1 MHIWT
6 TLDRVGG
13 YLSRLQSIKIMV
25 RTRGLGRALVRRQRV
40 HVTED
45 VTQTLEDVPQLNED
59 VPHVSDAT
67 PEMTGV
73 VDAANTE
80 GVATDGSEG
89 SPAANEGFPGGPCD
103 PSILTGFAEHVAH
116 SIWSGQLVSHG
127 RKVDKFGRPAP
138 EIEGMIVATGLSPLT
153 RCSVTT
159 TDPRLISAFVERWHR
174 ETSTFHLLVGELTI
188 TLDDMASLLHL
199 PITGTLHTF
208 ESLVTSDTVV
218 LLTELLE
225 VSPEE
230 ARAETHQAS
239 GPHVWLSWLRDVYE
253 APRAYLLHLVGCTL
267 FANKSATHVNVMH
280 LEGFRDLAQTGGFS
294 WGAAAL
300 VHLYEHLNEASQTP
314 TRQMAGYI
322 TLFQCWIYEHF
333 SMVHQCIVDDAY
345 DEASPRASR

>member
-1 MHIWT
+1 MERPT
-6 TLDRVGG
+6 T
-13 YLSRLQSIKIMV
+13 S
-25 RTRGLGRALVRRQRV
+25 VRRQRV

-67 PEMTGV
+67 PEMTGA

-89 SPAANEGFPGGPCD
+89 SSAANEGFPGGPCD

-116 SIWSGQLVSHG
+116 SIWSGQ
-127 RKVDKFGRPAP
+127 
-138 EIEGMIVATGLSPLT
+138 
-153 RCSVTT
+153 
-159 TDPRLISAFVERWHR
+159 HR

-208 ESLVTSDTVV
+208 EPLVTSDTVV

-239 GPHVWLSWLRDVYE
+239 GPHVWLSWLWDVYE
-253 APRAYLLHLVGCTL
+253 SRCQARW
-267 FANKSATHVNVMH
+267 
-280 LEGFRDLAQTGGFS
+280 DLAQTGGFS

-300 VHLYEHLNEASQTP
+300 VHF
-314 TRQMAGYI
+314 AGYTSTFRWCISASLMMLMLRQAHVPLGSLWFI
-322 TLFQCWIYEHF
+322 TPNEDSAEPSHPPTPYDKEFVEPPIPKVPVASDLPTHLVVDCQGCEAMAEDLERVINLR
-333 SMVHQCIVDDAY
+333 MVTEGTNLYDIMARCLRIATGDDA
-345 DEASPRASR
+345 DGSLRPRQRRCIG